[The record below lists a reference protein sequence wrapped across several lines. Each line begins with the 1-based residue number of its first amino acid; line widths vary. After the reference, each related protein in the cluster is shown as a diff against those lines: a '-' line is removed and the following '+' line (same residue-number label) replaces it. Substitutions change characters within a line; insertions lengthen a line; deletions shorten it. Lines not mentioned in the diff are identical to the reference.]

1 MTQGLMFTYSR
12 GHITV
17 RLKIMLQCIIII
29 FVKKVLSDGG
39 GILSESL
46 NNDKNN
52 TIEQLK
58 EILGANRE
66 SCIVT
71 CFDEE
76 KYKDSAVS

>member
-1 MTQGLMFTYSR
+1 MTHGLMFTYCH
-12 GHITV
+12 GDITV
-17 RLKIMLQCIIII
+17 RLKIMLQCIIIS
-29 FVKKVLSDGG
+29 VKKVLSDGG